1 MRFRLVENLLLEY
14 KTKTNPF
21 SGVLGNDEF
30 QEVFKKISKGTSM
43 SKKRYQEMLQQLM
56 DKYFPNANAEN
67 VKAVI
72 HSIIRNNAYNI
83 NTAPLWEWMLNAP
96 KISEAET
103 KIDKLDTLTG
113 KNVYDFNQ
121 PWFKNINLWKK
132 SADDFVYVVNVFTMF
147 QSPDKLKRVFND
159 KFIKNNAKAFS
170 LSHLFAGVKIDP
182 NTGLPSQEI
191 PEAKYET
198 QRIKDTDKIKYVI
211 DVLDKLADNQ
221 GGRNEED
228 DDEDEKD
235 GKDKDKSSKSDK
247 KVVVEHN
254 PKAIKKF
261 EELKNTLEGLP
272 KPPSDRNG
280 KRDYASQLRS
290 KYITGEGGYDD
301 LVEFAALDNDLYVKR
316 LKQFRKEFDDKL
328 RKGEIDLSP
337 IMTGIKAAT
346 KYLSNEM
353 TYDKVSR

>member
-159 KFIKNNAKAFS
+159 KFIKDNAKALS

-198 QRIKDTDKIKYVI
+198 QKIKDTDKIKYVI
-211 DVLDKLADNQ
+211 DVLDKLADSQ
-221 GGRNEED
+221 GGKNEED
-228 DDEDEKD
+228 DEDEEDEKD
-235 GKDKDKSSKSDK
+235 KDNSSKSNK
-247 KVVVEHN
+247 KSSGEHYKDVADRFTKLKN
-254 PKAIKKF
+254 VLNNLKSPPTGNLRKQQYINELNDRYIEGNGRDRQRGIYSYKDLIKFSKFNDSTLNGDLESAYKDVSSKLNQGEVDLKPILSAIDKAIK
-261 EELKNTLEGLP
+261 
-272 KPPSDRNG
+272 
-280 KRDYASQLRS
+280 
-290 KYITGEGGYDD
+290 
-301 LVEFAALDNDLYVKR
+301 FAQN
-316 LKQFRKEFDDKL
+316 
-328 RKGEIDLSP
+328 
-337 IMTGIKAAT
+337 
-346 KYLSNEM
+346 
-353 TYDKVSR
+353 KV

>member
-43 SKKRYQEMLQQLM
+43 SKKRYEEMLQQLM

-96 KISEAET
+96 KISDAET

-132 SADDFVYVVNVFTMF
+132 STDDFVYVVNVFTMF

-159 KFIKNNAKAFS
+159 KFIKDNAKAFS

-198 QRIKDTDKIKYVI
+198 QKIKDTDKIKYVI
-211 DVLDKLADNQ
+211 DVLDKLADSK
-221 GGRNEED
+221 GGRKEE
-228 DDEDEKD
+228 DDEDEED

-247 KVVVEHN
+247 KVIAEHN
-254 PKAIKKF
+254 PKVIEKF
-261 EELKNTLEGLP
+261 KELKNQLEKLKG
-272 KPPSDRNG
+272 PPSDRNG
-280 KRDYASQLRS
+280 KRNYASQLRS
-290 KYITGEGGYDD
+290 KYVTGEGGYDD
-301 LVEFAALDNDLYVKR
+301 LIEFAAFDDNRVVTK
-316 LKQFRKEFDDKL
+316 LKQKRKEFDNKL
-328 RKGEIDLSP
+328 RSGEIDISP
-337 IMTGIKAAT
+337 IIAGIDEAI
-346 KYLSNEM
+346 KYAGLEM
-353 TYDKVSR
+353 KLNKLNK